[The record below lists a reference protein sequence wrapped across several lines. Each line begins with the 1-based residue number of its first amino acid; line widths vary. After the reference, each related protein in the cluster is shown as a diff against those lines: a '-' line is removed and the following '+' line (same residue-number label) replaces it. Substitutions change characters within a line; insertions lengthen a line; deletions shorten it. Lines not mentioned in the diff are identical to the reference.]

1 MVWKNKK
8 KEKEL
13 NKQDLEKFKAEVDK
27 MSDATDPQTEELT
40 NKKENEEPEISA
52 YEIELRKAC
61 GTFLAQL
68 NQISC
73 LLAIPLPSV
82 LEDADNY
89 LTMIQEEPKK
99 ESD

>member
-1 MVWKNKK
+1 MNKWKTK
-8 KEKEL
+8 KEEVVKE
-13 NKQDLEKFKAEVDK
+13 QEVETK
-27 MSDATDPQTEELT
+27 VDPQTSELE
-40 NKKENEEPEISA
+40 KEQEVEVPEISA

-73 LLAIPLPSV
+73 LLAVPLPSV

-89 LTMIQEEPKK
+89 LTMIQKEPKK
-99 ESD
+99 EE

>member
-1 MVWKNKK
+1 MNKWKVKNEVK
-8 KEKEL
+8 KEQEV
-13 NKQDLEKFKAEVDK
+13 EKV
-27 MSDATDPQTEELT
+27 DPQTEELT
-40 NKKENEEPEISA
+40 KEQEVEVPEISA

-73 LLAIPLPSV
+73 LLAVPLPSV

-89 LTMIQEEPKK
+89 LTMIQKESEKQEEVKK
-99 ESD
+99 E